1 MTLRPEDA
9 QAIGAVAA
17 QLQVDPRTLG
27 ALMELE
33 SGVNPN
39 VWGGAGK
46 QYRGLIQFGP
56 GARKEVGL
64 PERAMTIA
72 EQMPYVAKYF
82 QQRGF
87 KPGQHGPTELYRT
100 VLVGNPGQSGTDSFG
115 TNSDKAAQ
123 RMVPGG
129 DLYQRFAQRFE
140 PVAAAA
146 GTPLASAPAAAAAT
160 ATAVS
165 GLPAA
170 LELELPASTAG
181 RNPLAAAALAQ
192 LQLGLEAPA
201 TGGLRL
207 AGSSGFA
214 SQLAAMRALAGA
226 TATTT
231 AAPAA
236 APAVDPLV
244 AAAPGGALPAA
255 EAALGTGSEASGGR
269 TLSVVDIGK
278 ALQAKGFKVAEH
290 PEFGGVGK
298 HSPRSHHYAGNALDV
313 TIQPGS
319 PLLAGKPDSAWKD
332 LTAQYGAQLKA
343 LVPGAE
349 IFHPKHDPVGGHNS
363 HIHLAVPGGRTR
375 ASRELLQLLRL
386 S

>member
-33 SGVNPN
+33 SGVDPN
-39 VWGGAGK
+39 IWGGAGK

-64 PERAMTIA
+64 PARPMTIA

-87 KPGQHGPTELYRT
+87 QPGKHGPTELYRT

-115 TNSDKAAQ
+115 TNSDTAAR
-123 RMVPGG
+123 RMLPGG
-129 DLYQRFAQRFE
+129 DLYQRFARRFE

-146 GTPLASAPAAAAAT
+146 GPAGASAATAAAAT
-160 ATAVS
+160 APS
-165 GLPAA
+165 PGLPPA
-170 LELELPASTAG
+170 LELEVPAGSAG

-201 TGGLRL
+201 AGGLRL

-226 TATTT
+226 TAPAPTT
-231 AAPAA
+231 PAA
-236 APAVDPLV
+236 APAEPLS
-244 AAAPGGALPAA
+244 AATPGGALPAT
-255 EAALGTGSEASGGR
+255 EAALGPGAGGGER

-298 HSPRSHHYAGNALDV
+298 HSSRSHHYAGNALDV

-349 IFHPKHDPVGGHNS
+349 IFHPKDDPVGGHTS
-363 HIHLAVPGGRTR
+363 HIHLALPGGRTR

-386 S
+386 G

>member
-64 PERAMTIA
+64 PERPMTIA

-87 KPGQHGPTELYRT
+87 QPGKHGPTELYRT

-146 GTPLASAPAAAAAT
+146 GTPLAPTPVAAAT
-160 ATAVS
+160 AAS

-201 TGGLRL
+201 AGGLRL

-226 TATTT
+226 TAP
-231 AAPAA
+231 APAA
-236 APAVDPLV
+236 TATADPLV
-244 AAAPGGALPAA
+244 AAAPGGALPATD
-255 EAALGTGSEASGGR
+255 AALGSGAEASGGR

-290 PEFGGVGK
+290 PDFGGVGK
-298 HSPRSHHYAGNALDV
+298 HSPRSHHYAGHALDV

-349 IFHPKHDPVGGHNS
+349 VFHPKDDPVGGHNS

>member
-1 MTLRPEDA
+1 
-9 QAIGAVAA
+9 
-17 QLQVDPRTLG
+17 
-27 ALMELE
+27 
-33 SGVNPN
+33 
-39 VWGGAGK
+39 
-46 QYRGLIQFGP
+46 
-56 GARKEVGL
+56 
-64 PERAMTIA
+64 
-72 EQMPYVAKYF
+72 
-82 QQRGF
+82 
-87 KPGQHGPTELYRT
+87 
-100 VLVGNPGQSGTDSFG
+100 
-115 TNSDKAAQ
+115 
-123 RMVPGG
+123 MVPGG
-129 DLYQRFAQRFE
+129 DLYQRFSQRFE

-146 GTPLASAPAAAAAT
+146 GTPLASPPVAAAT
-160 ATAVS
+160 SAS
-165 GLPAA
+165 GLPPA

-201 TGGLRL
+201 AGGLRL

-226 TATTT
+226 TAP
-231 AAPAA
+231 APPAA
-236 APAVDPLV
+236 TATADPLV
-244 AAAPGGALPAA
+244 AAAPGGALPAT
-255 EAALGTGSEASGGR
+255 EAALGSGGDSSGGR

-298 HSPRSHHYAGNALDV
+298 HSPRSHHYAGHALDV

-349 IFHPKHDPVGGHNS
+349 IFHPKDDPVGGHNS
-363 HIHLAVPGGRTR
+363 HIHLALPGGRTR

>member
-64 PERAMTIA
+64 PERPMTIA

-87 KPGQHGPTELYRT
+87 QPGQHGPTELYRT

-146 GTPLASAPAAAAAT
+146 GTPLAPTPVAAAT
-160 ATAVS
+160 AAS
-165 GLPAA
+165 GLPPA

-226 TATTT
+226 TAP
-231 AAPAA
+231 APAA
-236 APAVDPLV
+236 TADPLV
-244 AAAPGGALPAA
+244 AAAPGGALPATD
-255 EAALGTGSEASGGR
+255 AALGSGAEASGGR

-290 PEFGGVGK
+290 PDFGGVGK
-298 HSPRSHHYAGNALDV
+298 HSPRSHHYAGHALDV

-349 IFHPKHDPVGGHNS
+349 IFHPKDDPVGGHDG